1 MPGLYDVR
9 PSGVIARARQGSAPQ
24 ATNYNREHRCSRI
37 DPTPAAEA
45 DTRMVLNIAHRG
57 ARSLAPE
64 NTLAA
69 ARKAHALG
77 ADLWETDTAV
87 SADGGLF
94 LMHDDSM
101 MRTTDVEAKFPDRVP
116 APFSTYTLAE
126 IRTLDAGSFFERTD
140 PFEQIAAGAVT
151 ADELASYRGE
161 KVPTL
166 REAFELTVELD
177 WRMNLELKAQP
188 TPNDSFDVVTAVL
201 ALVDEVGIGPDHLLF
216 SSANH
221 SWLRTIR
228 ARRPEFELQALL
240 GLFPQDP
247 IDFSDSFFDT
257 FNPRI
262 TRCTTEELAAV
273 LARGIKLNPYTINE
287 PDEIEQLRAIGITGL
302 ITDFPQ
308 RVARR

>member
-1 MPGLYDVR
+1 
-9 PSGVIARARQGSAPQ
+9 
-24 ATNYNREHRCSRI
+24 
-37 DPTPAAEA
+37 
-45 DTRMVLNIAHRG
+45 MVAIIAHRG

-64 NTLAA
+64 NTLVT
-69 ARKAHALG
+69 ARTAHALG
-77 ADLWETDTAV
+77 ADLWETDVAV

-101 MRTTDVEAKFPDRVP
+101 ERTTDAALKFPNRVP

-126 IRTLDAGSFFERTD
+126 IRTLDAGSSFVRDD
-140 PFEQIAAGAVT
+140 PYGQITAGAVGPNEQ
-151 ADELASYRGE
+151 AGFAGE

-188 TPNDSFDVVTAVL
+188 KPNDTFDVVSAVL
-201 ALVDEVGIGPDHLLF
+201 ALADEVGIGPEHLLF
-216 SSANH
+216 SSAQH
-221 SWLRTIR
+221 GWLRAVK
-228 ARRPEFELQALL
+228 ARRPEFEVQALL

-247 IDFSDSFFDT
+247 IDFSDAFFDT

-262 TRCTTEELAAV
+262 TRCSVEELAAV
-273 LARGIKLNPYTINE
+273 LARGVKLNPYTVNE
-287 PDEIEQLRAIGITGL
+287 PEEIAQLVAIGITGL

>member
-1 MPGLYDVR
+1 
-9 PSGVIARARQGSAPQ
+9 
-24 ATNYNREHRCSRI
+24 
-37 DPTPAAEA
+37 
-45 DTRMVLNIAHRG
+45 MVLNIAHRG

-94 LMHDDSM
+94 LMHDDAM
-101 MRTTDVEAKFPDRVP
+101 TRTTDVAEKFPDRVP

-140 PFEQIAAGAVT
+140 PFGQIAAGVVT
-151 ADELASYRGE
+151 PEELASYRGE

-166 REAFELTVELD
+166 REAFELTMALD

-188 TPNDSFDVVTAVL
+188 KPNDTVDVVSAVL
-201 ALVDEVGIGPDHLLF
+201 ALVDEVGIGPKHVLF
-216 SSANH
+216 SSARH
-221 SWLRTIR
+221 GWLREIR
-228 ARRPEFELQALL
+228 ARRPEFEVQALL
-240 GLFPQDP
+240 GLFPEDP
-247 IDFSDSFFDT
+247 IDFSDPDFDT
-257 FNPRI
+257 FNPRM
-262 TRCTTEELAAV
+262 TRCTLDELREV
-273 LARGIKLNPYTINE
+273 LARGIKLNPYTPNE
-287 PDEIEQLRAIGITGL
+287 PDEIADLIAIGVTGI

-308 RVARR
+308 RVANR

>member
-1 MPGLYDVR
+1 
-9 PSGVIARARQGSAPQ
+9 
-24 ATNYNREHRCSRI
+24 
-37 DPTPAAEA
+37 
-45 DTRMVLNIAHRG
+45 MVLNIAHRG

-87 SADGGLF
+87 AADGGLF

-101 MRTTDVEAKFPDRVP
+101 MRTTNVAEKFPDRVP

-126 IRTLDAGSFFERTD
+126 IRTLDAGSSFERDD
-140 PFEQIAAGAVT
+140 PFGQVAAGAVSRE
-151 ADELASYRGE
+151 ELDAFVGE

-188 TPNDSFDVVTAVL
+188 KPNDTFDVVTAVL
-201 ALVDEVGIGPDHLLF
+201 ALADEIGIGPAHLLF
-216 SSANH
+216 SSAQH
-221 SWLRTIR
+221 DWLRTVK
-228 ARRPEFELQALL
+228 ARRPEFEVQALI
-240 GLFPQDP
+240 GLFPEDP
-247 IDFSDSFFDT
+247 IDFSDGFFDT

-262 TRCTTEELAAV
+262 TRCTVEELAAA
-273 LARGIKLNPYTINE
+273 LARGLKLNPYTINE
-287 PDEIEQLRAIGITGL
+287 PDEIAQLRAIGITGL

>member
-1 MPGLYDVR
+1 
-9 PSGVIARARQGSAPQ
+9 
-24 ATNYNREHRCSRI
+24 
-37 DPTPAAEA
+37 
-45 DTRMVLNIAHRG
+45 MVTIIAHRG

-77 ADLWETDTAV
+77 ADLWETDVAV

-94 LMHDDSM
+94 LMHDDAM
-101 MRTTDVEAKFPDRVP
+101 TRTTDVAARFPDRVP

-126 IRTLDAGSFFERTD
+126 IRSLDAGSWFERDD
-140 PFEQIAAGAVT
+140 PFEQVAAGAVGR
-151 ADELASYRGE
+151 DELDAFIGE

-188 TPNDSFDVVTAVL
+188 KPNDTFDVVLAVL
-201 ALVDEVGIGPDHLLF
+201 ALADEVGIGPEHLLF

-221 SWLRTIR
+221 GWLKTLK
-228 ARRPEFELQALL
+228 ARRPEFEVQALL
-240 GLFPQDP
+240 GLFPEDP
-247 IDFSDSFFDT
+247 IDFSDPFFDT

-262 TRCTTEELAAV
+262 TRVALDQLEEQ
-273 LARGIKLNPYTINE
+273 LARGIRLNPYTVND
-287 PDEIEQLRAIGITGL
+287 PDEISILIGIGITGL

-308 RVARR
+308 RVAQR

>member
-1 MPGLYDVR
+1 
-9 PSGVIARARQGSAPQ
+9 
-24 ATNYNREHRCSRI
+24 
-37 DPTPAAEA
+37 
-45 DTRMVLNIAHRG
+45 MVLVIAHRG

-101 MRTTDVEAKFPDRVP
+101 MRTTDVEAKFPDRIP

-140 PFEQIAAGAVT
+140 PFGQIAAGAVSP
-151 ADELASYRGE
+151 DELASYRGE
-161 KVPTL
+161 RVPTL
-166 REAFELTVELD
+166 REAFELTLALE

-188 TPNDSFDVVTAVL
+188 KPNDTFDVVGAVL
-201 ALVDEVGIGPDHLLF
+201 SLADEVGIGPAHLLF
-216 SSANH
+216 SSARH
-221 SWLRTIR
+221 EWLREIR
-228 ARRPEFELQALL
+228 RRRPEFELQALL
-240 GLFPQDP
+240 GLFPDDP
-247 IDFSDSFFDT
+247 IDFGDPGFDT

-262 TRCTTEELAAV
+262 TRCTLDELRAA
-273 LARGIKLNPYTINE
+273 LARGIKLNPYTPNE
-287 PDEIEQLRAIGITGL
+287 PEEIADLVAIGVTGI

-308 RVARR
+308 RVTGR

>member
-1 MPGLYDVR
+1 
-9 PSGVIARARQGSAPQ
+9 
-24 ATNYNREHRCSRI
+24 
-37 DPTPAAEA
+37 
-45 DTRMVLNIAHRG
+45 MVTVIAHRG

-69 ARKAHALG
+69 ARRAHALG

-94 LMHDDSM
+94 LMHDDAM
-101 MRTTDVEAKFPDRVP
+101 TRTTDVAAKFPDRVP

-140 PFEQIAAGAVT
+140 PFGQIAAGAVT
-151 ADELASYRGE
+151 PQELASYRGE
-161 KVPTL
+161 RVPTL
-166 REAFELTVELD
+166 REAFELTLGLG

-188 TPNDSFDVVTAVL
+188 RPNDGFDVVSAVL
-201 ALVDEVGIGPDHLLF
+201 ALADEVGIGPGHLLF

-221 SWLRTIR
+221 GWLKTLKG
-228 ARRPEFELQALL
+228 RRPEFEVQALL
-240 GLFPQDP
+240 GLFPEDP
-247 IDFSDSFFDT
+247 IDFSDPFFDT

-262 TRCTTEELAAV
+262 TRVTPDQLREALG
-273 LARGIKLNPYTINE
+273 RGIRLNPYTPNE
-287 PDEIEQLRAIGITGL
+287 PEEIAQLIEIGVTGI

-308 RVARR
+308 RVPR